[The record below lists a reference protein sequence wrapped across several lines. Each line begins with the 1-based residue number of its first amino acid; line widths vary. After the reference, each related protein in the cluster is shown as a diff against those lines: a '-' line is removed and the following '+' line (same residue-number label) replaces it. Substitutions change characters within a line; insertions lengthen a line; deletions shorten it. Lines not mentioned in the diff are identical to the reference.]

1 MGLISQPFLSSIPS
15 YALPGRLRGFFL
27 QTTQAKWS
35 YIVIENIVV
44 FEVDG
49 YWFVSWLNA
58 FCWMIM
64 GPFKEE
70 PDAEQFALFL
80 MEEENA

>member
-1 MGLISQPFLSSIPS
+1 M
-15 YALPGRLRGFFL
+15 
-27 QTTQAKWS
+27 
-35 YIVIENIVV
+35 IENVVV

-80 MEEENA
+80 MEGENA